1 MLINCICV
9 VFNIFKV
16 FLKNV
21 LFNIDV
27 VDFFLILMFF
37 NLLGDFFVLFEFVL
51 IFGSL
56 NGIKFV
62 VK

>member
-1 MLINCICV
+1 
-9 VFNIFKV
+9 
-16 FLKNV
+16 
-21 LFNIDV
+21 
-27 VDFFLILMFF
+27 MFF

-62 VK
+62 VKWSLR